1 MRRPALLD
9 KPFRSLRLAA
19 LGVVAAATL
28 VVSLLVRPELVAWLA
43 LALAVPAL
51 AMA

>member
-28 VVSLLVRPELVAWLA
+28 VRPELVAWLA